1 MYYLRKNFSFS
12 FDTSFVFPKYKHNW
26 IIWWHIHSM
35 NLPQYPQAFLQFVS
49 MCSTY
54 SWSQYP
60 KRFHSLQTESRS
72 TLIHSKRDYIKNYL
86 SARTKDLKHT
96 YFQRRYLSEW
106 KIVLP
111 SHWNQL
117 LDVPFALRA
126 TVEHSPLVGL
136 HHL

>member
-1 MYYLRKNFSFS
+1 
-12 FDTSFVFPKYKHNW
+12 
-26 IIWWHIHSM
+26 M

-86 SARTKDLKHT
+86 SARTKDLIFSKAIPFRMKNCLT
-96 YFQRRYLSEW
+96 FTLEPTPRCTICVTCNCRALSVGGFAPFITSTITVCTAFLIRTTILVAAHIPVILTHAR
-106 KIVLP
+106 IVL
-111 SHWNQL
+111 
-117 LDVPFALRA
+117 
-126 TVEHSPLVGL
+126 
-136 HHL
+136 